1 MIVSVLDVGRRT
13 VTTEPLYRY
22 DQNVD
27 LRLINIPAELEDKIV
42 CEFFKEGDTKASHPT
57 RPVDGK
63 VRIPNEMLRDAKSE
77 IHCYITVHGAPAF
90 QTIREIIVPIRNR
103 PRPGGREV
111 LN

>member
-22 DQNVD
+22 DLNVD
-27 LRLINIPAELEDKIV
+27 LSLINIPAELEDKIV

-63 VRIPNEMLRDAKSE
+63 VRIPNEMLRDARSE

-90 QTIREIIVPIRNR
+90 QTIREIIIPVKNR
-103 PRPGGREV
+103 PRRGEMEG
-111 LN
+111 

>member
-27 LRLINIPAELEDKIV
+27 LRLINIPDELADKIIV
-42 CEFFKEGDTKASHPT
+42 EFFKEGDTKASHPT

-63 VRIPNEMLRDAKSE
+63 VRIPNEMLRDARTE
-77 IHCYITVHGAPAF
+77 IHCYITVHGAPVF
-90 QTIREIIVPIRNR
+90 QTIREIIVPIRDR

-111 LN
+111 